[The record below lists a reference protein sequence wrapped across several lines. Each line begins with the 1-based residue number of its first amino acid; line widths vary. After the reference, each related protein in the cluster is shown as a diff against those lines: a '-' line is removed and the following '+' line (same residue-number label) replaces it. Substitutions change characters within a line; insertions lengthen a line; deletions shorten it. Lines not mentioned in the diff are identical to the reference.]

1 MEKTGSL
8 PKLVA
13 SDIGGTLAYD
23 TNTIPPF
30 TVRVLNR
37 LIAANLPVLL
47 ITGYN
52 YNSAK
57 GFAKNLDDRV
67 ILMPQ
72 NGSLCLK
79 KGKLI
84 WEYRI
89 PEPQAE
95 EIFDFLSEHNLPII
109 VYKGKEADFE
119 NIYVYQQKLSLSTAF
134 RRVETLPGFANIT
147 GISTLLQDKEAAR
160 VRKKIQAIVG
170 NTFKVIYIRQSRG
183 SWLEVAHPEV
193 RKDISLKRLCS
204 EMNIPLKD
212 VVFFGDNFND
222 EEALR
227 LVGHPI
233 LVENAAPELK
243 KEFTTII
250 RPVTEEGVAHYL
262 NEIFSLDT
270 K

>member
-1 MEKTGSL
+1 MKKIDTL

-13 SDIGGTLAYD
+13 SDIGGTLAHD
-23 TNTIPPF
+23 TDTIPPF

-37 LIAANLPVLL
+37 LIRENIPVLL

-57 GFAKNLDDRV
+57 EFAKNLDDRI

-79 KGKLI
+79 QGKLV

-89 PEPQAE
+89 PEQQAE
-95 EIFDFLSEHNLPII
+95 ELCAFLRGQKLPII

-119 NIYVYQQKLSLSTAF
+119 NIYVHARELPLSNVF
-134 RRVETLPGFANIT
+134 RRVEKLTGFTNIT
-147 GISTLLQDKEAAR
+147 GISTLLPDKKAIKTR
-160 VRKKIQAIVG
+160 SRIRDIVG
-170 NTFKVIYIRQSRG
+170 DGFKVIYIRQVRQ

-193 RKDISLKRLCS
+193 RKDISLERLCE
-204 EMNIPLKD
+204 EMEILVKD
-212 VVFFGDNFND
+212 VMYFGDNFND

-233 LVENAAPELK
+233 LVANAAPELK

-262 NEIFSLDT
+262 NEIFNLNI

>member
-1 MEKTGSL
+1 MGKTGSL

-13 SDIGGTLAYD
+13 SDIGGTLAGD
-23 TNTIPPF
+23 ANTIPRF

-37 LIAANLPVLL
+37 LIRTNLPVLL

-52 YNSAK
+52 YNSTK
-57 GFAKNLDDRV
+57 KYSENLDNRV

-72 NGSLCLK
+72 NGSLCVK
-79 KGKLI
+79 EGKLA

-95 EIFDFLSEHNLPII
+95 ELCDFLRKNNLPII
-109 VYKGKEADFE
+109 IYKGKEADFD
-119 NIYVYQQKLSLSTAF
+119 NIYVYPQELSLSYAF
-134 RRVETLPGFANIT
+134 RRVETLTGFANIT
-147 GISTLLQDKEAAR
+147 GISTLLPDKKAAK
-160 VRKKIQAIVG
+160 VRKKIRGIVG
-170 NTFKVIYIRQSRG
+170 DTFEVIYTRQTRG
-183 SWLEVAHPEV
+183 AWLEVAHPEV
-193 RKDISLKRLCS
+193 RKDLSLKRLCR
-204 EMNIPLKD
+204 EMGIPLAD
-212 VVFFGDNFND
+212 VIYFGDNFND

-227 LVGHPI
+227 IVGHPV
-233 LVENAAPELK
+233 LVDNAAPELK

-262 NEIFSLDT
+262 NEIFSLNI